1 MYVLVYVYVKNW
13 TRSDEVRNNLGPSG
27 SARGDCDQTPSLF
40 LLQLGRMDNTDWD
53 SVLQFVADPLD
64 LDYVEKPGIRTYLP
78 SRTFQVPTPPVSI
91 YLLFL

>member
-1 MYVLVYVYVKNW
+1 
-13 TRSDEVRNNLGPSG
+13 
-27 SARGDCDQTPSLF
+27 
-40 LLQLGRMDNTDWD
+40 MDNTDWD

-91 YLLFL
+91 YLLFF